1 MSDKSAISKRQ
12 LRQWMREA
20 KSLERVITG
29 GQVTIAELDA
39 IEDCVTEMLRAIK
52 VDREHRFNVDQVP
65 LPFVI
70 NHPSSLI
77 TFLVEEKGA

>member
-29 GQVTIAELDA
+29 GQVTIAELREAFDRVRE
-39 IEDCVTEMLRAIK
+39 IVCAIK
-52 VDREHRFNVDQVP
+52 VDGEHRFNVDQVP

-70 NHPSSLI
+70 NTPSSLI